1 MTLEQQKKVASCKA
15 LQGKSIS
22 DILRMPEFLE
32 NLGAYMRA
40 QFTERKAARESYEK
54 IKVFARGFKLPA
66 HAIDKVIDLTPEQFA
81 EEYLAV
87 ICGNCKRPAA
97 VREYIAQLGQQ
108 AYNMTI
114 AQFVVKEFPELA
126 DIFFPKSKNN

>member
-1 MTLEQQKKVASCKA
+1 MTIEQQKKVASCKA
-15 LQGKSIS
+15 LQGKSIG
-22 DILRMPEFLE
+22 DVVRMPEFLE

-66 HAIDKVIDLTPEQFA
+66 HAIDKVIDLSPEQFA

-87 ICGNCKRPAA
+87 INGDNQRPAA

-108 AYNMTI
+108 AYNLTI

-126 DIFFPKSKNN
+126 DEFFPKTTKN

>member
-15 LQGKSIS
+15 LQGKSIA
-22 DILRMPEFLE
+22 DVVRMPEFLQ

-40 QFTERKAARESYEK
+40 QFEERKAARASYEK
-54 IKVFARGFKLPA
+54 IKPFAKGFKLPA
-66 HAIDKVIDLTPEQFA
+66 HAIDKVMDLTPEQFA
-81 EEYLAV
+81 DEYLAV
-87 ICGNCKRPAA
+87 INGDCQRPAA

-114 AQFVVKEFPELA
+114 ASIVVAEFPELKDEFVPPA
-126 DIFFPKSKNN
+126 KRS